1 MQKYKYHGNH
11 ENQGHAFIIKSKD
24 GAMQIMSTYSDDVIA
39 FGVDDEDEG
48 RQTNYIEEKIQEEE
62 FQ

>member
-1 MQKYKYHGNH
+1 
-11 ENQGHAFIIKSKD
+11 
-24 GAMQIMSTYSDDVIA
+24 MQIMSTYSDDVIA

-62 FQ
+62 FQEEGEEDILQKKNNNILKKNCKQL

>member
-1 MQKYKYHGNH
+1 
-11 ENQGHAFIIKSKD
+11 
-24 GAMQIMSTYSDDVIA
+24 MQIMSTYSDDVIA

-62 FQ
+62 FQEEGEEDIWQKKNNNILKKNCKQL